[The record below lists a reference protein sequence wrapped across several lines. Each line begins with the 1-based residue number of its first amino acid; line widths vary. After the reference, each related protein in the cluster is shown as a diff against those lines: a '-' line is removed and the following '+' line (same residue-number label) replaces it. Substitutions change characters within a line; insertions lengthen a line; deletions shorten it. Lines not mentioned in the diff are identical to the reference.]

1 VSAPPESFLE
11 QYRARWNAVGH
22 HDPLSAGLHA
32 GSEMARGATLRA
44 VSLALANLAAGERVR
59 VGFRPGASYANLQT
73 RRLNVDGNLLE
84 EATADP
90 GKIEPLLAHAIHE
103 GAHIRFTR
111 FVELSDRERKKD
123 GRLLHWIHN
132 IIEDERIE
140 PGIAR
145 IYPPLSS
152 ALQAERQATREGVPA
167 QWGAL
172 EVLFALIRR
181 PDTLPQD
188 AWEEHE
194 KILSAAVR
202 ELTPFPED
210 PEATERTAR
219 RILSILPASVR
230 AAAREMPWRLLPGN
244 GFMDGDGRGL
254 RMDGGML
261 DSAFEEAGEIGDGWP
276 AVRFVEPE
284 AHAPEYESIRR
295 EVTLDAQRVA
305 SAFACMLPERG
316 RQRARSGRLDRRRLH
331 AATHDDRV
339 FRPVEPRIRGIDVLL
354 VIDLSGSMRGESE
367 RLAQRLAITIAEA
380 AMTQRNVRLFVYGHS
395 ADVDGETSTLIVR
408 FAAPAQGRVHSLG
421 ELPVRGNNR
430 DAHAYN
436 EIAADVEEH
445 AARRARAR
453 VALLIGEGAP
463 SANDFHGRAAVEATR
478 DAIAELE
485 RRWGPVLVL
494 ATDHSPI
501 LESLA
506 PKPGAVVEPE
516 RAVQGL
522 MAFLART
529 LGRYES

>member
-22 HDPLSAGLHA
+22 HDPLSAGMHA

-194 KILSAAVR
+194 KILSAAVSVS
-202 ELTPFPED
+202 LVPD
-210 PEATERTAR
+210 EAIEE
-219 RILSILPASVR
+219 SLPAP
-230 AAAREMPWRLLPGN
+230 AARQGLSGYMRLLLLAIIG
-244 GFMDGDGRGL
+244 GL
-254 RMDGGML
+254 ILNIMPCVL
-261 DSAFEEAGEIGDGWP
+261 PVISLKVFSF
-276 AVRFVEPE
+276 VRQ
-284 AHAPEYESIRR
+284 A
-295 EVTLDAQRVA
+295 A
-305 SAFACMLPERG
+305 SASLRPT
-316 RQRARSGRLDRRRLH
+316 LH
-331 AATHDDRV
+331 
-339 FRPVEPRIRGIDVLL
+339 L
-354 VIDLSGSMRGESE
+354 
-367 RLAQRLAITIAEA
+367 TIASK
-380 AMTQRNVRLFVYGHS
+380 R
-395 ADVDGETSTLIVR
+395 
-408 FAAPAQGRVHSLG
+408 
-421 ELPVRGNNR
+421 
-430 DAHAYN
+430 
-436 EIAADVEEH
+436 
-445 AARRARAR
+445 
-453 VALLIGEGAP
+453 
-463 SANDFHGRAAVEATR
+463 
-478 DAIAELE
+478 
-485 RRWGPVLVL
+485 
-494 ATDHSPI
+494 
-501 LESLA
+501 
-506 PKPGAVVEPE
+506 
-516 RAVQGL
+516 
-522 MAFLART
+522 
-529 LGRYES
+529 